1 VCASFKSTA
10 LSVIVVVE
18 PFGVALAN
26 RSRMARVVTLMGPG
40 RRRHMNTSG
49 ASMFAFLKRRWC
61 IALIVA
67 LSTAAGIVNDA
78 AAGTSQADSPGGYSH
93 LIAVTVSGPQKVVR
107 LPLPRAVYLEAHS
120 SDLRDLR
127 LFDATGTPMPF
138 ALVEPT
144 QQARLPRLRDSVVL
158 QPAPGQ
164 QGQDLVYTAPI
175 AIPVGSVALVFN
187 AENAVLA
194 ATLGQ
199 YQERP
204 AGQGGAD
211 LEALVSTTF
220 YQWTRNGR
228 RRVSGD
234 IEVPVTHA
242 TRWVLRP
249 KGALPERPALRLGW
263 QPATVVFM
271 AGGRAPYTLAFGRDG
286 AQPVYLPLAQVAPG
300 FSQDELAG
308 LEQAVA
314 GAPVRQHD
322 GRDDHAGSAAGLA
335 GLLRQRSVWLWGL
348 LLCGVA
354 MLTALA
360 WRLARQLK
368 DGSSDQPPA

>member
-10 LSVIVVVE
+10 LSVIAVVE
-18 PFGVALAN
+18 LFGVELAN

-49 ASMFAFLKRRWC
+49 VSMFAFPKRRWC

-78 AAGTSQADSPGGYSH
+78 AAGTSQADRPDGYSH
-93 LIAVTVSGPQKVVR
+93 LIAVGVSGRQKVVQ

-127 LFDATGTPMPF
+127 LFDAAGTPVPF
-138 ALVEPT
+138 ALIERM
-144 QQARLPRLRDSVVL
+144 QQARPPRQWYSMTL
-158 QPAPGQ
+158 QAAPNQRGK
-164 QGQDLVYTAPI
+164 DLVYTAPI
-175 AIPVGSVALVFN
+175 AIPVESVGLAFQG
-187 AENAVLA
+187 ENVVLP

-204 AGQGGAD
+204 AGQGGPD
-211 LEALVSTTF
+211 LEALASATF
-220 YQWTRNGR
+220 YQLTQNGR

-234 IEVPVTHA
+234 IEIPVTHA
-242 TRWVLRP
+242 SRWVLRP
-249 KGALPERPALRLGW
+249 KAGLAERPVLRLRW
-263 QPATVVFM
+263 QAATVVFM

-300 FSQDELAG
+300 FSQDELAA
-308 LEQAVA
+308 LELASA
-314 GAPVRQHD
+314 GPPVRQHD
-322 GRDDHAGSAAGLA
+322 PRAGDAGSATGLA
-335 GLLRQRSVWLWGL
+335 SLLRQRNVWLWGL
-348 LLCGVA
+348 FLCGALAA
-354 MLTALA
+354 MA